1 MLDRMETVPYHWDQ
15 LKKLVEVGSSKT
27 GKANIDHQSLAIDT
41 TLAAIASGLVHNA
54 AGVMTVDEK
63 APPLSATLDLL
74 GMTVK
79 SERTRLKRAIHT
91 RDKLIVSKG
100 ASRNAKWSMILKRQW
115 KGHQKITPATKQAI
129 VHWIRS
135 HEHVVTSPICNETL
149 LVKKQGSIEKQR
161 VPKLLIEITV
171 RELHN
176 LLVAPLEHGGLP
188 QSRDEDGIII
198 VGDTTL

>member
-1 MLDRMETVPYHWDQ
+1 
-15 LKKLVEVGSSKT
+15 
-27 GKANIDHQSLAIDT
+27 
-41 TLAAIASGLVHNA
+41 
-54 AGVMTVDEK
+54 MTVDRK

-79 SERTRLKRAIHT
+79 SGRTRLKRAIRT

-100 ASRNAKWSMILKRQW
+100 ASQNAKLSMILKRQW
-115 KGHQKITPATKQAI
+115 KGHRKITPATKQAI

-135 HEHVVTSPICNETL
+135 HKNVVTSPIYNEKL
-149 LVKKQGSIEKQR
+149 LVKKQVSIE
-161 VPKLLIEITV
+161 IEIPV

-188 QSRDEDGIII
+188 KSRD
-198 VGDTTL
+198 